1 MAGVNNIIL
10 GDGVFKI
17 GTTAIALTRGGG
29 SFTIEREY
37 REIEADGDFGPIKGR
52 IRKTRSVAK
61 LTLNALEILPANIN
75 KFYPALTATTTT
87 TTTTFTGAI
96 DIVDANYNDSVS
108 WTGKTKAGKAV
119 IITLDNALC
128 LENIQW
134 DLVDKEELVPEITYT
149 ATYLDS
155 ARTAEPWKIEYAL

>member
-29 SFTIEREY
+29 SFSIEREY

-75 KFYPALTATTTT
+75 KFYPALTATSTT

-96 DIVDANYNDSVS
+96 DIIDANYNETVS

-119 IITLDNALC
+119 VITLDNALC
-128 LENIQW
+128 LENVQW
-134 DLVDKEELVPEITYT
+134 DLVDKEEVVPEITYT

-155 ARTAEPWKIEYAL
+155 ARTVEPWKIEYAL

>member
-1 MAGVNNIIL
+1 MAGADNIIL

-17 GTTAIALTRGGG
+17 GTTPIALTRGGG
-29 SFTIEREY
+29 NFTIEREF

-61 LTLNALEILPANIN
+61 LTMNALEILPANVN

-96 DIVDANYNDSVS
+96 DVVSGDYNDTVS

-119 IITLDNALC
+119 VITLDNALC
-128 LENIQW
+128 LEGISW

-155 ARTAEPWKIEYAL
+155 ARTTEPWKIEYAV

>member
-61 LTLNALEILPANIN
+61 LTMNALEILPANIN

-96 DIVDANYNDSVS
+96 DIVDANYNDNVS

-155 ARTAEPWKIEYAL
+155 ARTSEPWKIEYAL